1 MKDVDLFEKMAIFG
15 IALDRVNREE
25 VTIEETTEV
34 TIELEVEEDPATISP
49 FKLKRTFT
57 LD

>member
-1 MKDVDLFEKMAIFG
+1 MKDADLFEKMAIFG

-34 TIELEVEEDPATISP
+34 TIELEVQEDPVAISP

>member
-1 MKDVDLFEKMAIFG
+1 MKDADLFEKMAIFG

-34 TIELEVEEDPATISP
+34 TIELEVDPAAISP